1 MLAATIAIAPLN
13 HLLRGASWARKRL
26 TPLAGKTVGFCIPP
40 FSDLAVTIQASGEVL
55 PALAAAIDS
64 PADTTLT
71 LTPGLL
77 PRLLARN
84 EDAYREIQISG
95 DEVLAAE
102 ILDIAK
108 NLRWDVEQDLSRVTG
123 DILAHRMVQTGTS
136 MVQWHTETARNLSQT
151 LVEYWTEEQPLLAKP
166 TQIREFTDAV
176 SALQD
181 DMAQLEKRV
190 KKLNKPRKT
199 YHE

>member
-26 TPLAGKTVGFCIPP
+26 TPLAGKTVRFCIPP
-40 FSDLAVTIQASGEVL
+40 FSDLAVTIQASGEVI
-55 PALAAAIDS
+55 AAAADS

-84 EDAYREIQISG
+84 EDAYREIRISG

-108 NLRWDVEQDLSRVTG
+108 NLRWDVEQDMSRVMG
-123 DILAHRMVQTGTS
+123 DILAHRIVQTGAN
-136 MVQWHTETARNLSQT
+136 MAQWHAETTRNLSQALT
-151 LVEYWTEEQPLLAKP
+151 EYWTEEQPLLAKP

-176 SALQD
+176 NTLQD
-181 DMAQLEKRV
+181 DVAQLEKRIKAL
-190 KKLNKPRKT
+190 KKSN
-199 YHE
+199 